1 MLVSPKHHLDVVR
14 DKAGDVRR
22 SENLGG
28 HCKELGL
35 YSLWEATG
43 GSSVSKRK

>member
-1 MLVSPKHHLDVVR
+1 MLVSPKHHLGVVR
-14 DKAGDVRR
+14 DKAGDVRG
-22 SENLGG
+22 SENLGC

-43 GSSVSKRK
+43 GSSVSERK